1 MPDSD
6 LCIRLSQSDS
16 FIEESFV
23 FSFGTLVITGLFC
36 LLVGGVVGAAVFN
49 LIRTQTYSREM
60 EQRVQMAENALKN
73 YQHDVAEHFAETS
86 ELVNDLTQSYRNVHE
101 HLAKSA
107 LKLATPAISRQIL
120 ESAKGHHLL
129 TSDNESTWTD
139 EHTVEAPRDWAPK
152 GAGEKGALSEDFGLH
167 EEPLADTDDAEK
179 ELPEEDDHYENYVN
193 DERELRQ
200 S

>member
-1 MPDSD
+1 M
-6 LCIRLSQSDS
+6 
-16 FIEESFV
+16 
-23 FSFGTLVITGLFC
+23 FSFGTLVITGLIC
-36 LLVGGVVGAAVFN
+36 LLVGGVVGAAVLN

-60 EQRVQMAENALKN
+60 EQRIQTAENALKS

-120 ESAKGHHLL
+120 ESAKGHLL
-129 TSDNESTWTD
+129 TSDNESTWAED
-139 EHTVEAPRDWAPK
+139 PAVEAPRDWAPK

-167 EEPLADTDDAEK
+167 EEPLADIELAETDLTKK

-193 DERELRQ
+193 DERELRH